1 MNNKFAIIGSNGVQ
15 HLIRRYLSQLNQKC
29 DSGTY
34 NEFEEKDIVD
44 IINNQQLFDQL
55 SAILVQ
61 QFDEIV
67 YDRSDITIEQ
77 ADQLIKHII
86 DQFNIDNNVNI
97 TYDIISFESDPS
109 SNLIV
114 GRCQLGIDF
123 SMEYCDPKHHE
134 TSFNLKSLINDT
146 IIEYT
151 NDIRSGV
158 LTYINEQLDNGK
170 IPTEDDIINILKGF
184 EYAND
189 TGDSISIDA
198 SVVIVDPDYMNNG
211 SISVKFTVN
220 AIDSIGNRLSHEAE
234 DIICDISNS
243 EIAIDYLNNISDDV
257 RRVTTTYVN
266 SQISG
271 GTVPNSQDINNFINN
286 YVSGNYQ
293 GSPVVVDIPKST
305 TVNPD
310 PVTKGTANYTISI
323 SMTTNS
329 GEIISDIFEITNVID
344 NTSIRQQFM
353 SDVES
358 GLSSAIVLSDSS
370 TQATV
375 ESQCSVYKNS
385 LEQKY
390 GSATKQSFVYSIS
403 EYSKTN
409 STYDY
414 RGRIDVRVDAWL
426 SDDPSNKLS
435 VNKTHN
441 IPINRVSIETMLR
454 TTANAIKAE
463 ITKVAPTYISNIY
476 DSDGN
481 HWGFLGSM
489 HGKIVADSF
498 LTNAKSSN
506 NLANDITFR
515 ATVDNYKAA
524 TYYEVGTQYMN
535 FTLSYTPADGS
546 AETVTKSVGNL
557 YIRSQYTLHPV
568 TRYASNDISVAPL
581 SSFDYTIDET
591 KHEVTL
597 TKYKLNTVPNQT
609 TTNTSR
615 SLSIP
620 VSYKINGINYRTII
634 TGGNM
639 SPNGPFFENIKSVV
653 RRISMESVIL
663 RGDVSGLFQDMP
675 STVDDDIRAYTR
687 EVTNMQY
694 MFANCIIS
702 RDENGRY
709 DFNKWMKSEY
719 FDTRNVTMM
728 DGMFSGATIWVDSD
742 SNPYMSFSRFNTE
755 KVTGFMNMFSKV
767 SPKHGGTID
776 VSLNLDLTS
785 FNTSNAMMTM
795 NMFAYSSKLA
805 SIKVSDQWTLS
816 PSDCMGQGLAISDF
830 TYV

>member
-1 MNNKFAIIGSNGVQ
+1 MEKKIFVVFEIVLIIGASLYYVFKEVIPEYKSSMGSSDRFIKTSEYKNM
-15 HLIRRYLSQLNQKC
+15 
-29 DSGTY
+29 
-34 NEFEEKDIVD
+34 FE
-44 IINNQQLFDQL
+44 
-55 SAILVQ
+55 
-61 QFDEIV
+61 
-67 YDRSDITIEQ
+67 
-77 ADQLIKHII
+77 
-86 DQFNIDNNVNI
+86 FNIDNNANI
-97 TYDIISFESDPS
+97 TYDITSFESDPS

-114 GRCQLGIDF
+114 GHCQLGIEF

-134 TSFNLKSLINDT
+134 TSFNLKSLIDDA

-211 SISVKFTVN
+211 SISVKFTTN
-220 AIDSIGNRLSHEAE
+220 AIDSIGNHLSHEAE

-243 EIAIDYLNNISDDV
+243 EIAIDYLNNISDDI

-271 GTVPNSQDINNFINN
+271 GTVPSSQDVINFINEYIGEN
-286 YVSGNYQ
+286 YS
-293 GSPVVVDIPKST
+293 GSPVEVNIPKST
-305 TVNPD
+305 TVDPD
-310 PVTKGTANYTISI
+310 PVTKGTANYTVSI

-358 GLSSAIVLSDSS
+358 GLSSAIVLGDSS

-414 RGRIDVRVDAWL
+414 RGRIDVQVDAWL

-441 IPINRVSIETMLR
+441 IPINRVSIENMLT

-463 ITKVAPTYISNIY
+463 ITKVAPTYISNRY
-476 DSDGN
+476 DSSGS
-481 HWGFLGSM
+481 HLGFVGSTN
-489 HGKIVADSF
+489 GQTIADSF

-506 NLANDITFR
+506 NLVNDITFS
-515 ATVDNYKAA
+515 ATVSNYKAP
-524 TYYEVGTQYMN
+524 TYYEAGTQYMN

-546 AETVTKSVGNL
+546 AQTVTKSVGNL
-557 YIRSQYTLHPV
+557 YIRSQYTLHPR
-568 TRYASNDISVAPL
+568 TNYTSNDLTVAPL
-581 SSFDYTIDET
+581 NSFDYTIDET

-597 TKYKLNTVPNQT
+597 TKYKLNTVPNQGT
-609 TTNTSR
+609 DTNTSR
-615 SLSIP
+615 VLKIP
-620 VSYKINGINYRTII
+620 VSYKINDINYRTII

-653 RRISMESVIL
+653 KFIYMESVIL
-663 RGDVSGLFQDMP
+663 RGDVSGLFQDMAQ
-675 STVDDDIRAYTR
+675 SVDQDIRAYTR
-687 EVTNMQY
+687 EVTNMSY
-694 MFANCIIS
+694 MLANCDIGG
-702 RDENGRY
+702 NGHWESNGKY

-728 DGMFSGATIWVDSD
+728 DGMFSGVEIWVDSD
-742 SNPYMSFSRFNTE
+742 GNPYMSFSRFNTE
-755 KVTGFMNMFSKV
+755 KVTGFMNMFSGV
-767 SPKHGGTID
+767 HPTNGISSHN

-795 NMFAYSSKLA
+795 NMFALSSKLA
-805 SIKVSDQWTLS
+805 SIKVSYQWTLS